1 MKITC
6 NIIEDLLPL
15 YVDDM
20 VSEDSRQL
28 VEEHLK
34 TCPACRKMQEEMM
47 RENRLTATAKGNNLT
62 QTNKTEAE
70 RSAERSVRNGLHLSF
85 WRSFS

>member
-15 YVDDM
+15 YIDDM

-34 TCPACRKMQEEMM
+34 ESEVKQMDGYVSVGM
-47 RENRLTATAKGNNLT
+47 LTG
-62 QTNKTEAE
+62 KT
-70 RSAERSVRNGLHLSF
+70 VPDTGLD
-85 WRSFS
+85 

>member
-47 RENRLTATAKGNNLT
+47 RENRLDSHR
-62 QTNKTEAE
+62 E
-70 RSAERSVRNGLHLSF
+70 RKQFDTDKQNRGRTTPKDPSKDP
-85 WRSFS
+85 

>member
-20 VSEDSRQL
+20 VSEDSRKL

-34 TCPACRKMQEEMM
+34 ESEVKQMDGYVSVGM
-47 RENRLTATAKGNNLT
+47 LTG
-62 QTNKTEAE
+62 KTIPDT
-70 RSAERSVRNGLHLSF
+70 GLD
-85 WRSFS
+85 